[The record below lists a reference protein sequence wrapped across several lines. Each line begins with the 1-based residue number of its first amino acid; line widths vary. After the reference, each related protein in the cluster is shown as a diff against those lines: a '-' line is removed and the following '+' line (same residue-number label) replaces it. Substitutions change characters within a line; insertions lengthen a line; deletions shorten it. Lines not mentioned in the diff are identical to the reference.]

1 MTDKFMYVTVEYG
14 QVEFDE
20 EGNGVVFGDHS
31 ETFDTSD
38 STAAFADLFD
48 DIAFEVRNSL
58 E

>member
-20 EGNGVVFGDHS
+20 EGNGVVFADHS

-38 STAAFADLFD
+38 PNAPFADLFD